1 MGSALEYLSFEWEER
16 LVLSNYETKP
26 MNLMFSTQEKIA
38 HELGGA
44 QCLPHK
50 QWYSVPQGVGARKNF
65 KEL

>member
-1 MGSALEYLSFEWEER
+1 
-16 LVLSNYETKP
+16 
-26 MNLMFSTQEKIA
+26 MFSTQEKIA